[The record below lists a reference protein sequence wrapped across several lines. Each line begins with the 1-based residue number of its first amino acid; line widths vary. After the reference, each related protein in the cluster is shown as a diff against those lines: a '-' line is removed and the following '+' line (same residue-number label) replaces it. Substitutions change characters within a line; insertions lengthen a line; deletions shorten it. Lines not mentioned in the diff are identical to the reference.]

1 MADLT
6 ITAANVVVATSVA
19 LDKNSF
25 AGETITAGQAVYK
38 KSSDSK
44 WWKAQADGTAE
55 ESGVGVSYGI
65 AVTGAS
71 AGQFIVVCT
80 GGGTVTLGTGTAGTL
95 YVVSATAGGIAPI
108 ADLVST
114 NKLTIL
120 GWGITGGGGISLLSP
135 YATGVAIP

>member
-6 ITAANVVVATSVA
+6 ITATSVVAPTSVQ

-25 AGETITAGQAVYK
+25 AGETITAGQVVYK
-38 KSSDSK
+38 KSTDSK
-44 WWKAQADGTAE
+44 WWKAQCDGNAE
-55 ESGVGVSYGI
+55 ESGVGVPFGI
-65 AVTGAS
+65 AVTGGA

-95 YVVSATAGGIAPI
+95 YVVAATAGGIAPI
-108 ADLVST
+108 SDLVST

-120 GWGITGGGGISLLSP
+120 GWGITGGGGISLLGP